1 MAYYTGPTGNSVAS
15 STAKKNTVKK
25 TNVNPGYGTQSAYQ
39 QYKLGRNN
47 TLDTSRSGTNTTYG
61 GVGRNASTGNGSSS
75 KASTSS
81 SSSSSS
87 GHSSSSENYTH
98 YEEPE
103 PYVEEAPAAYREY
116 WSSNDLIDDYVKYLN
131 DQAKSAYNRNMEILN
146 GYYDNAKQNLQNN
159 YNESVGTLD
168 TNNARNTSNINAD
181 AEAAM
186 RQAYINNMLSR
197 RNLQQV
203 LTAQGLNGGASETTR
218 ASMENN
224 YGNARNNIDTTRNRN
239 LADLAAQYNNNLAGL
254 RQQLNSGLSDLD
266 KTRLDYSLELNQQL
280 QNKLDSY
287 TDKITS
293 FMKDYE
299 ARYNNPELNQ
309 TSDQVMGRINDL
321 LAFEKGIQN
330 WGASFGEYNLPNASN
345 LGSIPTSYINNLSK
359 LAADSAAFNLDPAQ
373 VNNPYDPTT
382 MQQAGQ
388 YAGNNYAKY
397 LAAQDLLG
405 ANNPTAI
412 NAQVGNNGNVSS
424 LQQILRQLGY

>member
-81 SSSSSS
+81 SSSGSS
-87 GHSSSSENYTH
+87 GSSKQSYTE
-98 YEEPE
+98 YEETPDYQE
-103 PYVEEAPAAYREY
+103 QEAQEWNNSTANWNP
-116 WSSNDLIDDYVKYLN
+116 NDLIKVYVDTLNERAKDAYDRSVGIVNDYYN
-131 DQAKSAYNRNMEILN
+131 SAKE
-146 GYYDNAKQNLQNN
+146 NLQKN
-159 YNESVGTLD
+159 YDESVGIL
-168 TNNARNTSNINAD
+168 NNNNNLNTANINAD

-239 LADLAAQYNNNLAGL
+239 LADLAAQYNNNLTGL
-254 RQQLNSGLSDLD
+254 RQQLNTGLSDLD
-266 KTRLDYSLELNQQL
+266 TRRLEYTRQANQDVQNILN
-280 QNKLDSY
+280 SY
-287 TDKITS
+287 IDKITDTIMS
-293 FMKDYE
+293 G
-299 ARYNNPELNQ
+299 YNN
-309 TSDQVMGRINDL
+309 
-321 LAFEKGIQN
+321 
-330 WGASFGEYNLPNASN
+330 
-345 LGSIPTSYINNLSK
+345 NNLSQMLSGIYIEDEGK
-359 LAADSAAFNLDPAQ
+359 KALDAYNGVNGAASLKAVPNNYTNQLTNIADALKQYQLDPAQ

-388 YAGNNYAKY
+388 FAGSNYAKY

>member
-39 QYKLGRNN
+39 QYQLGRNN
-47 TLDTSRSGTNTTYG
+47 TLDTSRSGTKTTYG

-75 KASTSS
+75 KASTP
-81 SSSSSS
+81 SSSS
-87 GHSSSSENYTH
+87 GSGGSSKQSYTE
-98 YEEPE
+98 YEETPDYQE
-103 PYVEEAPAAYREY
+103 QEVQEWNNSTANWNP
-116 WSSNDLIDDYVKYLN
+116 NDLIKVYVDTLNERAKDAYDRSVGIVNDYYN
-131 DQAKSAYNRNMEILN
+131 SAKE
-146 GYYDNAKQNLQNN
+146 NLQKN
-159 YNESVGTLD
+159 YDESVGIL
-168 TNNARNTSNINAD
+168 NNNNNLNTSNINAD

-203 LTAQGLNGGASETTR
+203 LTAQGLNGGASDTTR

-239 LADLAAQYNNNLAGL
+239 LADLAAQYNNNLTGL
-254 RQQLNSGLSDLD
+254 RQQLNTGLSDLD
-266 KTRLDYSLELNQQL
+266 TRRLEYTRQANQDVQNILN
-280 QNKLDSY
+280 SY
-287 TDKITS
+287 IDKITDTIMS
-293 FMKDYE
+293 G
-299 ARYNNPELNQ
+299 YNN
-309 TSDQVMGRINDL
+309 
-321 LAFEKGIQN
+321 
-330 WGASFGEYNLPNASN
+330 
-345 LGSIPTSYINNLSK
+345 NNLSQMLSGIYIEDEGK
-359 LAADSAAFNLDPAQ
+359 KALDAYNGVNGAASLKAVPSNYTNQLTNIADALKQYQLDPAQ

-388 YAGNNYAKY
+388 FAGSNYAKY